1 MVEENQDAILT
12 IDQTAQ
18 LLKVSSRTVYDLVS
32 KERIPGK
39 IFGKKVGRS
48 WRIMRKEV
56 DNYLS
61 EEPQGFNQMT
71 LNQTEVIKKSG

>member
-71 LNQTEVIKKSG
+71 LNQTETMKKSG

>member
-1 MVEENQDAILT
+1 MIEEDKNDILT

-18 LLKVSSRTVYDLVS
+18 LLKVSPRTVYDLVS
-32 KERIPGK
+32 KERVPGK

-48 WRIMRKEV
+48 WRIMRKEI

-61 EEPQGFNQMT
+61 EEPQEFDQLT
-71 LNQTEVIKKSG
+71 LNQSKKTG

>member
-1 MVEENQDAILT
+1 MVEENKDAILT
-12 IDQTAQ
+12 IDQTAE
-18 LLKVSSRTVYDLVS
+18 LLKVSPRTVYDLVS
-32 KERIPGK
+32 KERVPGK

-61 EEPQGFNQMT
+61 EEPQGFNQMS
-71 LNQTEVIKKSG
+71 LNQTEANKKSG

>member
-1 MVEENQDAILT
+1 MVEENKDAILT
-12 IDQTAQ
+12 IDQTAE
-18 LLKVSSRTVYDLVS
+18 LLKVSPRTVYDLVS
-32 KERIPGK
+32 KERVPGK
-39 IFGKKVGRS
+39 IFAKKVGRS

-71 LNQTEVIKKSG
+71 LNQTETMKKSG

>member
-1 MVEENQDAILT
+1 MVEENKDAILT

-56 DNYLS
+56 NNYLS
-61 EEPQGFNQMT
+61 EEPQGFNQMS
-71 LNQTEVIKKSG
+71 LNQTEAVKKSG